1 LANNDSARAFA
12 TKLAKVYDGIE
23 DSKPSEA
30 FAQKK
35 SGRNPCVQ
43 NSVSHANYIRRVFA
57 LSKEGLLAGR
67 LYALRYN
74 TFRIYLMIS
83 IQDQLRQS
91 RETKGFTQ
99 ADMGARIGQ
108 PQSAVS
114 RIERGGDLRVS
125 TLLEMA
131 RVLEMEPVLVPK
143 ILIPAVQ
150 ALLGHATGQ
159 RDTKTSGA
167 DSIPLV
173 GGAPEDAE
181 DNQ

>member
-1 LANNDSARAFA
+1 M
-12 TKLAKVYDGIE
+12 E
-23 DSKPSEA
+23 
-30 FAQKK
+30 
-35 SGRNPCVQ
+35 
-43 NSVSHANYIRRVFA
+43 
-57 LSKEGLLAGR
+57 
-67 LYALRYN
+67 
-74 TFRIYLMIS
+74 S

-99 ADMGARIGQ
+99 SDVGARMGQ

-125 TLLEMA
+125 TMLEMA
-131 RVLEMEPVLVPK
+131 RVLDLEPILVPK
-143 ILIPAVQ
+143 HLIPAVQ

-159 RDTKTSGA
+159 RDTETSGA

-181 DNQ
+181 DSQ